1 MLEDLRRRTARSGLE
16 VIMIN
21 VWENTDPRQ
30 EAANFAAVWD
40 IGATVLLDGTGE
52 YAARLGIR
60 GVPTNVLVDAR
71 GVVRTVG
78 GTTPAELDAAVAEL
92 LRED

>member
-1 MLEDLRRRTARSGLE
+1 
-16 VIMIN
+16 MIN

-30 EAANFAAVWD
+30 EAADFAAVWD

-60 GVPTNVLVDAR
+60 GVPTNVLVDAS
-71 GVVRTVG
+71 GIVRTVG
-78 GTTPAELDAAVAEL
+78 GTTPAELHAAVGEL
-92 LRED
+92 LADD